1 MFKFTKSCKWFSK
14 VFEKYGI
21 SAYFTFL
28 LTFNIV
34 WKFNTCCSSGYKIAV
49 DSNDGVL
56 FCTSLMTNN
65 IEKFLVCILD
75 ICILSFL
82 WCLFNIFACS
92 CVLNCVIGVLY
103 IFWVQVTCQICVLW
117 ILFPQWC
124 LYCAFAIN
132 NSEFDDQKFS
142 LIIKY
147 KNCKCFL

>member
-1 MFKFTKSCKWFSK
+1 MAILKLPLESLCVNIDGTGFSQAVRTLLIYMFSFLLNKYIEVKFAASWSMFKFTKSCKWFSK

-28 LTFNIV
+28 PTFNIV
-34 WKFNTCCSSGYKIAV
+34 WKFNTCCSSGYKIAF

-92 CVLNCVIGVLY
+92 
-103 IFWVQVTCQICVLW
+103 
-117 ILFPQWC
+117 
-124 LYCAFAIN
+124 
-132 NSEFDDQKFS
+132 
-142 LIIKY
+142 LIV
-147 KNCKCFL
+147 F